1 MPIDALV
8 SDSGDFPERER
19 LEKVV
24 AGDRQAFA
32 ELVAPLLP
40 RLLGTA
46 VRMVGS
52 RSEAED
58 AVQDALASV
67 WIARNRIDARKPLLP
82 YLTTITLNK
91 CRDRLRRR
99 RSAALFGFG
108 SAEDF
113 DFIATEAPSPETQS
127 FDRQQLQRAYR
138 AIQRLPIRLREAL
151 ILVTIDGQ
159 SQREAGELLGVTE
172 KTIETRIHR
181 ARKLLR
187 EGLEK
192 I

>member
-1 MPIDALV
+1 MPIDAPV
-8 SDSGDFPERER
+8 SDSGEFTERER
-19 LEKVV
+19 VEKVV

-46 VRMVGS
+46 LRMVGS

-58 AVQDALASV
+58 AVQDALASA
-67 WIARNRIDARKPLLP
+67 WMARTRLDAQKRLLP
-82 YLTTITLNK
+82 FLTTITLNK

-108 SAEDF
+108 SADDF

-127 FDRQQLQRAYR
+127 FDKQQLQRTYR

-151 ILVTIDGQ
+151 ILVAIDGQ

-172 KTIETRIHR
+172 KTIETRVHR

-192 I
+192 T